1 MVNGYQ
7 ECKANLAQNLE
18 GEGNAI
24 TTSTF
29 RRDDKT
35 EQINILKVQL
45 LSGFYGLI
53 F

>member
-7 ECKANLAQNLE
+7 ECKANLE